1 MSTKIDFTFS
11 EKNKKV
17 DNIICP
23 FLRLFIAP
31 NLCMQKGSGTLEAR
45 SGLIL
50 SCNKKFNW
58 RDVKTYTSLFIRL
71 GNQSNWSHTA
81 RTILIHNILF
91 VIDSDFGLGR
101 NGIAITPWEEWKKN
115 KNDLFVYDPRIFRL
129 IPSKDYEAA
138 IIGQD
143 KKALAQCGVAKYDLN
158 SFGFQIKKAIT
169 GHWEGETDEVAA
181 SSQFYCS
188 EFVAWIY
195 SVNKWFLMTPDNL
208 VRKRSQIFPNY
219 IDLYEGPANQLEFR

>member
-1 MSTKIDFTFS
+1 MSTKIDFTFWR
-11 EKNKKV
+11 KNKKL
-17 DNIICP
+17 DNFFCP
-23 FLRLFIAP
+23 FLALFASAI
-31 NLCMQKGSGTLEAR
+31 LCMQKGSGQLEAR

-58 RDVKTYTSLFIRL
+58 RDIKTYTSLFIRL
-71 GNQSNWSHTA
+71 GNKSNWSHTA

-101 NGIAITPWEEWKKN
+101 NGIAITPWEEWRKN
-115 KNDLFVYDPRIFRL
+115 KNDLFVYDPIDASRVNRYDPNMIVN
-129 IPSKDYEAA
+129 
-138 IIGQD
+138 QD
-143 KKALAQCGVAKYDLN
+143 KKALAQCGVATYDLN
-158 SFGFQIKKAIT
+158 SFGSQIKKAIT

-195 SVNKWFLMTPDNL
+195 SVKKWYLMTPDNL
-208 VRKRSQIFPNY
+208 VTKRKSIFPQSK
-219 IDLYEGPANQLEFR
+219 DLYEGPAANLEFK

>member
-1 MSTKIDFTFS
+1 MSTKNDFTFS

-17 DNIICP
+17 ENIICP
-23 FLRLFIAP
+23 FLRFFLAP
-31 NLCMQKGSGTLEAR
+31 NLCMQKGSGQLEAR

-58 RDVKTYTSLFIRL
+58 RDLKTYTSLFIRL

-101 NGIAITPWEEWKKN
+101 NGIAITPWAEWRKN
-115 KNDLFVYDPRIFRL
+115 KNDLFVYDPINASLVKRFDPNVIVN
-129 IPSKDYEAA
+129 
-138 IIGQD
+138 QD
-143 KKALAQCGVAKYDLN
+143 KKALTQCGVAKYDLN
-158 SFGFQIKKAIT
+158 GFRYQIKKAIT

-208 VRKRSQIFPNY
+208 VRKRSQIFPSHQ
-219 IDLYEGPANQLEFR
+219 DLYEGPANLLEFK